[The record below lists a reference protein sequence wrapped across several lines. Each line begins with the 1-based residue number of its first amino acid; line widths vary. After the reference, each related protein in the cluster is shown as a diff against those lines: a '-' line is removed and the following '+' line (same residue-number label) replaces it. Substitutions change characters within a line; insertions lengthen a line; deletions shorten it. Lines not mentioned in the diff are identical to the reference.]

1 MDERFFAEKW
11 WAPGKGPI
19 FFYTGNEGPI
29 TEFWEAT
36 GFIFEIAP
44 QFGALVVFAEHV
56 STVVIFWPS
65 ECPNKINP

>member
-1 MDERFFAEKW
+1 MFFADKW

-56 STVVIFWPS
+56 STIF
-65 ECPNKINP
+65 